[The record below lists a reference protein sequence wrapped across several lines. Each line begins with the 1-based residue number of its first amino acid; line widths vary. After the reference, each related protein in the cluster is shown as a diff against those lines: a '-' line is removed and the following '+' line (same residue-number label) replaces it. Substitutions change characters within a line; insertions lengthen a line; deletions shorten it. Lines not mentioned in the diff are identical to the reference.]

1 MKPLLLDTN
10 VLIRFF
16 RSDRKI
22 ADIISAY
29 EKIVVPSIVL
39 GEFKAGAD
47 PAKTCGQRQLEVL
60 ESFLDSPSVGVIPVT
75 EGIASVYARIF
86 RVLKANGTPIP
97 QNDMWIA
104 AAALEHGADI
114 ATHDEHFRLVPML
127 TVLVPDVA
135 L

>member
-1 MKPLLLDTN
+1 MKPLMLDTN

-29 EKIVVPSIVL
+29 EKILVPAVVL

-47 PAKTCGQRQLEVL
+47 PKTACGQKQLEVL
-60 ESFLDSPSVGVIPVT
+60 ESFLDSPSVGLIPVT
-75 EGIASVYARIF
+75 EDIASVYGRIF

-104 AAALEHGADI
+104 ACAMDAGAMLISSDDHFSSVPLLDI
-114 ATHDEHFRLVPML
+114 HV
-127 TVLVPDVA
+127 VK
-135 L
+135 

>member
-1 MKPLLLDTN
+1 MKPLMLDTN

-22 ADIISAY
+22 ADMISAY
-29 EKIVVPSIVL
+29 EKIVVPTVVL

-47 PAKTCGQRQLEVL
+47 PKTSCGQKQLEVL
-60 ESFLDSPSVGVIPVT
+60 ESFLDSPSVKIIPVT
-75 EGIASVYARIF
+75 EDSASVYARIF

-104 AAALEHGADI
+104 ACAMDAGATLISSDG
-114 ATHDEHFRLVPML
+114 HFASIPLLDMHIVE
-127 TVLVPDVA
+127 
-135 L
+135 

>member
-1 MKPLLLDTN
+1 MKPLMLDTN

-22 ADIISAY
+22 ASIISAY
-29 EKIVVPSIVL
+29 EKIVVPAIVL

-47 PAKTCGQRQLEVL
+47 PNTACGKRQLEVL
-60 ESFLDSPSVGVIPVT
+60 DSFLDSPSVGIIPVT
-75 EGIASVYARIF
+75 DDIASVYARIF

-104 AAALEHGADI
+104 ACAVDAGATLLSSDGHFASIPLLDVHI
-114 ATHDEHFRLVPML
+114 A
-127 TVLVPDVA
+127 
-135 L
+135 

>member
-29 EKIVVPSIVL
+29 EKIVVPSVVL

-47 PAKTCGQRQLEVL
+47 PTKTCGQRQLEVL
-60 ESFLDSPSVGVIPVT
+60 ESFLDSPSVGIIPVT
-75 EGIASVYARIF
+75 EDIASVYARIF

-104 AAALEHGADI
+104 ACAVDAS
-114 ATHDEHFRLVPML
+114 ATLITSDRHFASIPILDMRIVE
-127 TVLVPDVA
+127 
-135 L
+135 

>member
-1 MKPLLLDTN
+1 MKPLMLDTN

-22 ADIISAY
+22 ADIISAH
-29 EKIVVPSIVL
+29 EKIVVPTVVL

-47 PAKTCGQRQLEVL
+47 PKTSCGQKQLEVL
-60 ESFLDSPSVGVIPVT
+60 ESFLDSPSVSIIPTT
-75 EGIASVYARIF
+75 EDIASVYARIF

-104 AAALEHGADI
+104 ACAMDAGATLISLDG
-114 ATHDEHFRLVPML
+114 HFANIPLLDMRIVE
-127 TVLVPDVA
+127 
-135 L
+135 

>member
-1 MKPLLLDTN
+1 MKSLLLDTN

-29 EKIVVPSIVL
+29 EKIVVPSVVL

-47 PAKTCGQRQLEVL
+47 PTKTCGQRQLEVL

-75 EGIASVYARIF
+75 EDIASVYARIF
-86 RVLKANGTPIP
+86 RDDRAYFGG
-97 QNDMWIA
+97 
-104 AAALEHGADI
+104 HGMAVQ
-114 ATHDEHFRLVPML
+114 H
-127 TVLVPDVA
+127 
-135 L
+135 